1 MTLSYTTMKQLI
13 TIHPDTPG
21 RREIARIVE
30 ALRDGD
36 IIIYP
41 TDTLYAYGCDAL
53 NVRAV
58 ERICRIKGIDPAKAN
73 LSIVCHDL
81 ADAARYAKID
91 DRTFKLMRRN
101 LPGAF
106 TFVLP
111 AGSHLPKLYKQRK
124 TVGIRIPDNNI
135 TRAIVEELGNPL
147 LSTSINID
155 EEEPEYTTCPT
166 LIAERYGAT
175 ADYVIDGGDGDTES
189 STIIDCTG
197 DEPEI
202 MRQGKG
208 IIEE

>member
-1 MTLSYTTMKQLI
+1 M
-13 TIHPDTPG
+13 
-21 RREIARIVE
+21 
-30 ALRDGD
+30 
-36 IIIYP
+36 
-41 TDTLYAYGCDAL
+41 
-53 NVRAV
+53 NVRTV
-58 ERICRIKGIDPAKAN
+58 ERICRLKGIEPAKAN
-73 LSIVCHDL
+73 LSTVCHDL
-81 ADAARYAKID
+81 ADAGRYAKID

-175 ADYVIDGGDGDTES
+175 AAYVIDGGDGDTES

-202 MRQGKG
+202 TRQGKG